1 MNRHSLVAIV
11 ASAVI
16 VGSAAYALLGAAA
29 LSDVQFKWASEG
41 DFGYVSLI
49 NGGHVEICNTWSLP
63 VRLDS
68 LEIDALYQGKDFVS
82 FSAKGGIIEANS
94 SGVLLGEGEVRG
106 SEANVLSM
114 YMDSGA
120 GGASSARF
128 DYNDIE
134 ATATLHTLVLGVV
147 PHSVTREYSGIGFF
161 DVMDGE
167 SNYAC

>member
-1 MNRHSLVAIV
+1 MNGHSLVATV

-16 VGSAAYALLGAAA
+16 VGSAVYALLGTAA

-49 NGGHVEICNTWSLP
+49 NGGRVEICNAWPLP

-68 LEIDALYQGKDFVS
+68 LEINTLYQGRDFAS
-82 FSAKGGIIEANS
+82 FSAKGGIIEASS
-94 SGVLLGEGEVRG
+94 SGVLLGEGESLG
-106 SEANVLSM
+106 SEASVLSM

-134 ATATLHTLVLGVV
+134 ATATLHTLVLGLI
-147 PHSVTREYSGIGFF
+147 PHSVTREYSGVGFF

-167 SNYAC
+167 AGYAC